1 MFINTEPFNDRGQR
15 GERIVWKQIK
25 QAFCQRK
32 CLIYWRY
39 PIFPLRGKIR
49 KEADILIVDFELG
62 LIIIEVKSL
71 LIDQI
76 VTIEGHSWIY
86 KNFYT
91 AKGNPYQQAENQLFS
106 LLEYIN
112 QEPSLSNKIPAKVLI
127 ALPFISS
134 KQWQIKGFNKLVS
147 NPPIL
152 FQDHLL
158 SLETI
163 QTIIQQ
169 TPAINV
175 GKKINNYQWNL
186 ILSILSG
193 TPILCRDLHQVLGKN
208 NSKGKLIQSLRKYI
222 YQFDLQQEK
231 IAKQIP
237 TGFQRIR
244 GIAGSGK
251 TVLLCQKAAIMH
263 LKYPH
268 WKIAFVFFSRSL
280 YGEIIQQI
288 DQWIRYFSHQQQ
300 TYNINNQQ
308 LQVFHGW
315 GSREQ
320 LGFYRFLCQVTK
332 VVPLGV
338 NQTTFQQPSEALGEV
353 CVNLLNQT
361 AIPQIFDAILI
372 DEGQDFMVKNWLYQ
386 GKQPFY
392 WLAYQALRP
401 VDAVD
406 IKQKRLIWTY
416 DELQSLDSLEVP
428 HPSEIFGQELGNIVT
443 GKYDNEINKTEIMSR
458 CYRTPHSIIIAAHA
472 MVMGWLRTQG
482 ILTGISD
489 KKDWQSLGY
498 EVRGELKEGRKIT
511 ITRPLENS
519 PNPLP
524 KTCQEPLIKFN
535 KYLSRQQEISAL
547 YQQIYQNLRQ
557 DGLRPSQEILV
568 LILGNYFDSFRLQQT
583 TANFLIRQGI
593 DIYIPG
599 SKKCND
605 LTQENTPSL
614 TTEFKNNPNQFWY
627 EGAITIS
634 RIHRAKGQEAEIV
647 YIIGLD
653 NIAKAENNLLF
664 RNQLFVA
671 MTRSQ
676 GWLTISGI
684 GNYSLYQ
691 ELENVLK
698 QKDRFTINYQ
708 TPKQREIM
716 VTEAAELLQRY
727 RLGERNFQQ
736 AELSNMNLQNLNLEN
751 INLIAANL
759 SGTNLQ
765 YSNLNRAKL
774 IAANLE
780 NANLKG
786 VSLIKAK
793 LIGANLTNADLTNA
807 DLTNADLTDVIL
819 NNTQGII

>member
-1 MFINTEPFNDRGQR
+1 MFITTGAFNDRGQR
-15 GERIVWKQIK
+15 GEKIVWEKIK
-25 QAFCQRK
+25 QAFYQRK

-49 KEADILIVDFELG
+49 KEADILIVDSELG
-62 LIIIEVKSL
+62 LVVIEVKSL

-76 VTIEGHSWIY
+76 VSIQGHCWTY
-86 KNFYT
+86 QNFYT
-91 AKGNPYQQAENQLFS
+91 GEGKPYQQAENQLFS
-106 LLEYIN
+106 LLEYFN

-127 ALPFISS
+127 ALPFITT
-134 KQWQIKGFNKLVS
+134 KQWQIKGFHKLIS

-152 FQDHLL
+152 FEDHLL
-158 SLETI
+158 SLET
-163 QTIIQQ
+163 TRKIIQQ
-169 TPAINV
+169 APGIIV
-175 GKKINNYQWNL
+175 GQKINNYQWNL
-186 ILSILSG
+186 ILNTLSG
-193 TPILCRDLHQVLGKN
+193 TPILCKKNHKVLGGN
-208 NSKGKLIQSLRKYI
+208 NSKGKMIQKIRNHI
-222 YQFDLQQEK
+222 HEFDLEQEK

-237 TGFQRIR
+237 KGFQRIR
-244 GIAGSGK
+244 GVSGSGK

-263 LKYPH
+263 LKNPD

-288 DQWIRYFSHQQQ
+288 DQWVRYFSHQQQ

-320 LGFYRFLCQVTK
+320 LGFYRFLCQVTG

-353 CVNLLNQT
+353 CFSLLNQT
-361 AIPQIFDAILI
+361 AIPHIFDAILI
-372 DEGQDFMVKNWLYQ
+372 DEGQDFMVKNWHYQ
-386 GKQPFY
+386 EKQPFY

-406 IKQKRLIWTY
+406 IKQRRLIWAY
-416 DELQSLDSLEVP
+416 DELQSLDNLEVP
-428 HPSEIFGQELGNIVT
+428 HPSEIFGKELGNIVT
-443 GKYDNEINKTEIMSR
+443 GKYENGINKTEIMSR
-458 CYRTPHSIIIAAHA
+458 CYRTPHLIIIAAHA
-472 MVMGWLRTQG
+472 MGMGWLRTQG

-489 KKDWQSLGY
+489 KEDWQSLGY
-498 EVRGELKEGRKIT
+498 EVEGELKDGDKIT

-519 PNPLP
+519 PNPLHDN
-524 KTCQEPLIKFN
+524 CQDSLIKFN

-547 YQQIYQNLRQ
+547 YKQIYNDLRQ
-557 DGLRPSQEILV
+557 DGLRPSKEILV
-568 LILGNYFDSFRLQQT
+568 LILGDYFDSFRLQQT
-583 TANFLIRQGI
+583 IASFLMRQGI

-599 SKKCND
+599 SKRCND
-605 LTQENTPSL
+605 LSQEG
-614 TTEFKNNPNQFWY
+614 FKNQFWY
-627 EGAITIS
+627 EGAVTIS
-634 RIHRAKGQEAEIV
+634 RIHRAKGQEADMV
-647 YIIGLD
+647 YIVGLD
-653 NIAKAENNLLF
+653 HISKAEDNLLF

-676 GWLTISGI
+676 GWLTMSGI

-698 QKDRFTINYQ
+698 QKDKFTITYRS
-708 TPKQREIM
+708 PEQREIM

-736 AELSNMNLQNLNLEN
+736 AELSNMNLPHLNLEN
-751 INLIAANL
+751 INLIGANL

-780 NANLKG
+780 NANLTG
-786 VSLIKAK
+786 VSLVKAK
-793 LIGANLTNADLTNA
+793 LSGANLTNANLTNADLTNA
-807 DLTNADLTDVIL
+807 DLRDVIL
-819 NNTQGII
+819 SNTQGIMNDS

>member
-1 MFINTEPFNDRGQR
+1 MFITTESFNDRGTR
-15 GERIVWKQIK
+15 GERIVWKKIK
-25 QAFCQRK
+25 QVFYQRK

-39 PIFPLRGKIR
+39 PIFPIREKMR
-49 KEADILIVDFELG
+49 KEADILIADFKLG

-71 LIDQI
+71 VIEQI
-76 VTIEGHSWIY
+76 VSIQGHCWNY
-86 KNFYT
+86 QNFYT
-91 AKGNPYQQAENQLFS
+91 GSGSPYQQAETQLFS
-106 LLEYIN
+106 LLEYFN
-112 QEPSLSNKIPAKVLI
+112 QEPSLSNQITAKVLI
-127 ALPFISS
+127 ALPFITS
-134 KQWQIKGFNKLVS
+134 KQWQVKGFHKLAS

-163 QTIIQQ
+163 DKIIQK
-169 TPAINV
+169 TPAIII

-186 ILSILSG
+186 LLNILSG
-193 TPILCRDLHQVLGKN
+193 TPVLRRTSHQVLSQENSRGKI
-208 NSKGKLIQSLRKYI
+208 LQHLRNHLF
-222 YQFDLQQEK
+222 QFDLQQEK

-237 TGFQRIR
+237 PGFQRIR

-280 YGEIIQQI
+280 YQEIIQQI
-288 DQWIRYFSHQQQ
+288 DQWVRYFSHQQQ
-300 TYNINNQQ
+300 TYNKNNQQ

-320 LGFYRFLCQVTK
+320 LGFYRFLCQVTG

-338 NQTTFQQPSEALGEV
+338 GQTTFQQPSEALGEV

-401 VDAVD
+401 IDAVTTQ
-406 IKQKRLIWTY
+406 QKRLIWTY
-416 DELQSLDSLEVP
+416 DELQSLDSLQVP
-428 HPSEIFGQELGNIVT
+428 SPSEIFGEELGNIVT
-443 GKYDNEINKTEIMSR
+443 GKYENEINKTEIMSC
-458 CYRTPHSIIIAAHA
+458 CYRTPHLLIIAAHA
-472 MVMGWLRTQG
+472 MAMGWLRPQG
-482 ILTGISD
+482 MLTGITD

-498 EVRGELKEGRKIT
+498 EVEGKLIEEQTIT
-511 ITRPLENS
+511 ITRPLNNS
-519 PNPLP
+519 PNPLY
-524 KTCQEPLIKFN
+524 KAWKDSLIQFN
-535 KYLSRQQEISAL
+535 LYLSRQQEITAL
-547 YQQIYQNLRQ
+547 SQQIYNNLRN
-557 DGLRPSQEILV
+557 DGLRPSKEILV
-568 LILGNYFDSFRLQQT
+568 LVLGNYFESFRLQQT
-583 TANFLIRQGI
+583 IANFLIRQGI

-599 SKKCND
+599 SKNCND
-605 LTQENTPSL
+605 LSQEN
-614 TTEFKNNPNQFWY
+614 NDNPNQFWY
-627 EGAITIS
+627 DGAITIS
-634 RIHRAKGQEAEIV
+634 RIHRAKGQEADMV
-647 YIIGLD
+647 YIVGLD
-653 NIAKAENNLLF
+653 QIAKAEYDLLL

-671 MTRSQ
+671 MTRSR

-684 GNYSLYQ
+684 GHYSLYQ

-698 QKDRFTINYQ
+698 QKDTFTLTYR

-736 AELSNMNLQNLNLEN
+736 AELSKMNLQHLNLEK
-751 INLIAANL
+751 INLIGANL

-774 IAANLE
+774 IAANLTD
-780 NANLKG
+780 ANLTG
-786 VSLIKAK
+786 VSLVKAK
-793 LIGANLTNADLTNA
+793 LIGANLTNANLTNA
-807 DLTNADLTDVIL
+807 NLTNADLTDVIL
-819 NNTQGII
+819 NNTQGIMNNS